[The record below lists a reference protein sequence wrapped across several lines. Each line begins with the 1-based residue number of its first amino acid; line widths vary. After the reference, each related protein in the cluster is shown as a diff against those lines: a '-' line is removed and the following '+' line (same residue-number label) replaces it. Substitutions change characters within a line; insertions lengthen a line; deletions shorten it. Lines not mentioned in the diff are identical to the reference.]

1 VAGRT
6 AGSRGPIGFWY
17 RLAVIILKPVL
28 TVFTKRD
35 WRGMEHLPQ
44 DGGVIVAFNHISYA
58 DPLVVAHYVYDNGR
72 LARFLAKAPLFKVF
86 FVGRVVTGAKQIPVH
101 RNTATAIEALRSAI
115 QAVNA
120 GECLV
125 IYPEGTATRDPR
137 GWPMVAKTGVARLAL
152 TTRAPVIP
160 VAQWGAQEI
169 LPYPQKKPRLLPRKT
184 IQMLAGPPVDLSAY
198 YGREQTVEVLRE
210 VTEVIMQ
217 RIREQVGTLRGE
229 QPPAD
234 VFDPRAAAGNERTDA
249 ESEAKRRSA

>member
-1 VAGRT
+1 MAGRS
-6 AGSRGPIGFWY
+6 AGRRGPIGFWY

-35 WRGMEHLPQ
+35 WRGMEQIPQ
-44 DGGVIVAFNHISYA
+44 EGGVIVAFNHISYA

-72 LARFLAKAPLFKVF
+72 LPRFLAKAGLFNVF

-101 RNTATAIEALRSAI
+101 RNTVNAVDALRSAI
-115 QAVNA
+115 QAVNE

-137 GWPMVAKTGVARLAL
+137 VWPMTAKTGVARLAL

-169 LPYPQKKPRLLPRKT
+169 LPYPQKNPKLLPRKT
-184 IQMLAGPPVDLSAY
+184 IRMLAGPPVDLSAY

-210 VTEVIMQ
+210 VTDVIMQ
-217 RIREQVGTLRGE
+217 RIREQVGVLRGE
-229 QPPAD
+229 EPPAD
-234 VFDPRAAAGNERTDA
+234 VFDPRSVARSEDQP
-249 ESEAKRRSA
+249 EAKRRTA